1 MLTVA
6 PTFKAIVIGK
16 SHTGKTYMVIEWC
29 NEIIAL
35 RNKPMTIGILTP
47 NQSSFNQPTW
57 NMLDKRFQVEK
68 IILDKNTPQPAK
80 KDIFV
85 VDDVDDLFGKT
96 GRWVRDLFTV
106 ESHHQN
112 SIIFLISHVL
122 NSGSPALRYSTD
134 YIVIKDIP
142 ENQLNK
148 IDVLTKDE
156 KKIILDHIAAGIKV
170 DGGQYRNYSYVVY
183 VNGSLPGGA
192 TRLYTRSNIFLWPIN
207 SQRM

>member
-1 MLTVA
+1 MLTISN
-6 PTFKAIVIGK
+6 TFKAIVVGK
-16 SHTGKTYMVIEWC
+16 SNTGKTYMVIQWC

-35 RNKPMTIGILTP
+35 RGQQMSLCILTP

-57 NMLDKRFQVEK
+57 NLLDKRFKVTKIVLEK
-68 IILDKNTPQPAK
+68 TICQPEK
-80 KDIFV
+80 HDIFI
-85 VDDVDDLFGKT
+85 VDDVDDLFGKS

-134 YIVIKDIP
+134 YIIIKDIP

-148 IDVLTKDE
+148 IDLLTKEE
-156 KKIILDHIAAGIKV
+156 KKAILDHIATGITV
-170 DGGQYRNYSYVVY
+170 DKGQYRNYSYVVY
-183 VNGSLPGGA
+183 VNGSLPNGA

-207 SQRM
+207 YQSM